1 MSDDNLS
8 SSNSSSTDNRDVDLT
23 TVAGQADVKTSK
35 PREAKALGSGTALG
49 KSNERGGDAE
59 TNDENAG
66 KDEAVAKPEAK
77 AALAAAAATTDG
89 DGDSHTANAP
99 DKPSIPEIAGNGF
112 FTQKIGIDVPAFRGL
127 EPKLSLS
134 YNSGRKTR
142 LGGLYQGWAGY
153 AWGMDGLDVI
163 ERATPG
169 YGVPAY
175 DTGDVYLLNGEELV
189 ACTTGMVA
197 GSCLAGGTHVAEVE
211 NFKRV
216 VFDSAAN
223 TWTVTDRDGTRSVF
237 KSVMALTGSTPAA
250 DSTDYKLQ
258 HDGRYLLAQVIDTNN
273 NTVSYAY
280 TCPQSPVCYPS
291 KVTYGGGASIDFY
304 YEVRPDWQIMANGIS
319 LSTTRYRLITIGVS
333 AGGSLRSA
341 YKLTYDQAP
350 ISNVSRLTKVE
361 QYGRGSTITS
371 GVVTGANV
379 RTIRQ
384 MTYDNATM
392 TYASKANTLTETGA
406 PASSEVSDLNFD
418 GRDEL
423 YGQYAPKDCANDC
436 RLVNN
441 LRVVS
446 FTEEGTVASTSSVI
460 VRGNENLPVQ
470 ALRIGRFV
478 VGRSFRDIAFTYTYT
493 REVGQEIEQTTE
505 LKVAKVQSNLSIKV
519 SACGTD
525 YASACNKLPDLKY
538 AALDHDGD
546 GYDTVFDLKKDVL
559 NIADLFGNGRQG
571 AFLAADPVRVRSYT
585 NGAWKEVNGPVI
597 CEGPSARTSVPRHCT
612 FGDINGDGLS
622 DILAFTD
629 GGTSARVF
637 LSTGQGFVLSTA
649 SATMKMLYGA
659 FPTLR
664 DLDNDGRMEV
674 VTSDGTLRVWSVT
687 FDSNGGTLVRD
698 PSFSMKGGLLSGD
711 FNGDGLPDFFRSGT
725 AMWISQA
732 GSGNPNLL
740 RSVTLQTGGVVS
752 VDYTPSTRWMNT
764 FMPQVLHAVTQMR
777 VSDGRGTV
785 ATTDYAYTGGLY
797 DPAAR
802 KFLGYKTITV
812 TKPAANGEAS
822 RPVVTTTYRQDLAS
836 YGLPETTV
844 SRNGESTATKT
855 VVDSYS
861 VNATT
866 KPYRAFN
873 TVTETTLNEGGASL
887 VLRKERA
894 FDNYGNVTQIRDL
907 GRTDVSGDET
917 RTSFLFNPNLSAYIV
932 SLPTTKEVRNAATDT
947 VLSYEGFYYDGFGCC
962 SAPPPV
968 KGNLTIWD
976 PVHKYGGVDGVW
988 ASRPVVYGYDG
999 VGNRISQTDADGSRT
1014 EWDYDPQYQLLV
1026 VAERAPKFF
1035 ATGGQPADTRFV
1047 TTYANNNVCGKPSKK
1062 TDWNG
1067 IAETYAYDPF
1077 CRPFEYAHS
1086 GTGKYVHTR
1095 YENEGNPGTQA
1106 VVSYEASTSNGL
1118 VDLFTRI
1125 FYDGLGRS
1133 WRVQTPGDAI
1143 ESPTRLSDTLY
1154 DARGNIKQTTFARFD
1169 NEPAY
1174 WTINSYDWQDR
1185 LTRTLNPDG
1194 TQKTYRYQLATDTA
1208 LWGSYDVAYLGTWKQ
1223 DELGQLSYHI
1233 TSTTGHEIASVR
1245 VPNGSWLIEQAR
1257 TYDAL
1262 GRLLLVFDGEGAHW
1276 KYTYDLVGNRL
1287 TASDPDLGDWSYVYD
1302 NANRL
1307 VRQVDAR
1314 GAVTILNYDQMGRL
1328 LTKQVQA
1335 AGEPTPT
1342 TVTSN
1347 TYDQI
1352 DQPPAFAYQTHQVGV
1367 LTTSVGNGVTRRFGR
1382 HFAGWGTVLGQ
1393 AIEIDGLS
1401 YSEIKAQ
1408 GRQDKPG
1415 WQSYLN
1421 NAVPVGMSSPYW
1433 YYNAADLLYSIP
1445 DYILSTSYEADG
1457 QTRQIT
1463 YANGVT
1469 TTFNYSPQRRWL
1481 TRVTTQKGATVLMDN
1496 HYTRNAIGQ
1505 ITAIT
1510 GLTPAESW
1518 TYTYSNDGCN
1528 RLASADNLGD
1538 NSLDETYSYSLNG
1551 NLTYRTRM
1559 GNYVYPAAGA
1569 LRPHAASQI
1578 GAKSISYD
1586 ANGNM
1591 LSDGSRSLTW
1601 NGANQLSS
1609 VTENGQ
1615 AVNFTYGPDGSRVK
1629 KAWAFGTT
1637 LYAGADVEIDNTIP
1651 GSPSYTLYPHP
1662 DIKITATAAGPTAK
1676 FFLHRDHLSS
1686 VRIVT
1691 DGAGTETEKTAYVS
1705 YGEPTNKAMVTKK
1718 GYIGERFDAETG
1730 LMYLNARYYDPAFGR
1745 FIPQDDEAAGS
1756 PKPEASQ
1763 VATTP
1768 QAEAQAQQDAVQ

>member
-1 MSDDNLS
+1 M
-8 SSNSSSTDNRDVDLT
+8 
-23 TVAGQADVKTSK
+23 KTSK
-35 PREAKALGSGTALG
+35 PRDAKALGSGTALG

-59 TNDENAG
+59 TNDETDLVG

-77 AALAAAAATTDG
+77 AALAAAAATSDATSRD
-89 DGDSHTANAP
+89 NAP
-99 DKPSIPEIAGNGF
+99 DKPTIPDITGNGF

-127 EPKLSLS
+127 EPKLTLS

-175 DTGDVYLLNGEELV
+175 DTGDIYLLNGEELV

-197 GSCLAGGTHVAEVE
+197 GSCLAGGTHVTEVE

-216 VFDSAAN
+216 VFDSATN

-237 KSVMALTGSTPAA
+237 KSVMELTGSTPAA
-250 DSTDYKLQ
+250 ESTDYKLQ

-291 KVTYGGGASIDFY
+291 TVTYGGGASINFH
-304 YEVRPDWQIMANGIS
+304 YEIRPDWQIMANGLS

-361 QYGRGSTITS
+361 QFGKGSTITS
-371 GVVTGANV
+371 GVVTGTNV

-384 MTYDNATM
+384 MTYDNATL
-392 TYASKANTLTETGA
+392 TYASKTHGLSAGDPRQDAEVSN
-406 PASSEVSDLNFD
+406 SQVSDLNFD
-418 GRDEL
+418 GKDEL
-423 YGQYAPKDCANDC
+423 YGQYAYQDCTNDC
-436 RLVNN
+436 RWVNT
-441 LRVVS
+441 LRVS
-446 FTEEGTVASTSSVI
+446 NFTNEGIVAFTGSI
-460 VRGNENLPVQ
+460 IIRQNEDRAID

-478 VGRSFRDIAFTYTYT
+478 ATRPFRDIAFTYTWSKIVSHEPVQYT
-493 REVGQEIEQTTE
+493 EI
-505 LKVAKVQSNLSIKV
+505 KVAKPTSNLALGV
-519 SACGTD
+519 VGCGTE
-525 YASACNKLPDLKY
+525 YGAACSKLADPKY

-546 GYDTVFDLKKDVL
+546 GYDTVFDLKKDIL
-559 NIADLFGNGRQG
+559 NVADLFGNGRQG
-571 AFLAADPVRVRSYT
+571 AFLAGNPVRLRYYV
-585 NGAWKEVNGPVI
+585 NGVWKEVTGPI
-597 CEGPSARTSVPRHCT
+597 ECQTYRSTASSACA
-612 FGDINGDGLS
+612 FGDVNGDGLP
-622 DILAFTD
+622 DILHSSSGKNT
-629 GGTSARVF
+629 RIW
-637 LSTGQGFVLSTA
+637 LSTGQGFVLST
-649 SATMKMLYGA
+649 SSISTGAT
-659 FPTLR
+659 PTFR
-664 DLDNDGRMEV
+664 DLDNDGRMDI
-674 VTSDGTLRVWSVT
+674 VTGDGTLRAWYIR
-687 FDSNGGTLVRD
+687 FDANGGTLVKD
-698 PSFSMKGGLLSGD
+698 PTFGFKSGRLSGD
-711 FNGDGLPDFFRSGT
+711 FNGDGLPDFLRSGT

-732 GSGNPNLL
+732 GSGNPNLM

-785 ATTDYAYTGGLY
+785 ATTDYAYAGGLY

-802 KFLGYKTITV
+802 KFLGYRTITV

-844 SRNGESTATKT
+844 SHNGESTATKT
-855 VVDSYS
+855 VVDTYS

-866 KPYRAFN
+866 KPYRAFD

-1014 EWDYDPQYQLLV
+1014 EWDYDPQYQLRV
-1026 VAERAPKFF
+1026 VAERAPRFF

-1047 TTYANNNVCGKPSKK
+1047 TTSSNDNVCGKPSSK

-1067 IAETYAYDPF
+1067 IVETYAYDPF

-1125 FYDGLGRS
+1125 FYDGLGRP
-1133 WRVQTPGDAI
+1133 WRVQTPGDAV

-1154 DARGNIKQTTFARFD
+1154 DARGNIKQTTFARFE

-1174 WTINSYDWQDR
+1174 WAVNSYDWQDR

-1233 TSTTGHEIASVR
+1233 TSTTGHEIAIVR

-1287 TASDPDLGDWSYVYD
+1287 TASDPDLGDWSYAYD

-1347 TYDQI
+1347 IYDQI
-1352 DQPPAFAYQTHQVGV
+1352 DQPPVFAYQTHQVGV
-1367 LTTSVGNGVTRRFGR
+1367 LTTSVGNGVTQRFGR
-1382 HFAGWGTVLGQ
+1382 HFAGWGTVLAQ
-1393 AIEIDGLS
+1393 AFEIDGLS

-1415 WQSYLN
+1415 WQIYLN

-1457 QTRQIT
+1457 QTRQIS

-1496 HYTRNAIGQ
+1496 QYTRNAIGQ

-1518 TYTYSNDGCN
+1518 TYTYSNDGFN

-1538 NSLDETYSYSLNG
+1538 NSLDETYGYSLNG
-1551 NLTYRTRM
+1551 NLTYRSRM

-1569 LRPHAASQI
+1569 VRPHAASQI
-1578 GAKSISYD
+1578 GAKSVSYD

-1629 KAWAFGTT
+1629 KAWTFATT

-1662 DIKITATAAGPTAK
+1662 DIKITATSAGPTAK

-1705 YGEPTNKAMVTKK
+1705 YGEPTNKAMATKK

-1745 FIPQDDEAAGS
+1745 FVPEDEAANIKVDAR
-1756 PKPEASQ
+1756 PT
-1763 VATTP
+1763 ATTP
-1768 QAEAQAQQDAVQ
+1768 QAHLQAQTAAVK